1 MYCKHCGKQ
10 IADDSSF
17 CQYCGEKVIDELLL
31 SENSTILPANN
42 KNISEEGTSEV
53 IIVTKEANPIQVEV
67 PRKVKIIA
75 LP

>member
-42 KNISEEGTSEV
+42 KNMRLT
-53 IIVTKEANPIQVEV
+53 Q
-67 PRKVKIIA
+67 KVSFFVYKDSI
-75 LP
+75 

>member
-17 CQYCGEKVIDELLL
+17 CQYCGEKVIDESLLQE
-31 SENSTILPANN
+31 SSTILPANN
-42 KNISEEGTSEV
+42 KNISEAGTSEV
-53 IIVTKEANPIQVEV
+53 SLLPKKQILYRWRFPK
-67 PRKVKIIA
+67 KVKIIA

>member
-31 SENSTILPANN
+31 RG
-42 KNISEEGTSEV
+42 KYVFFISD
-53 IIVTKEANPIQVEV
+53 
-67 PRKVKIIA
+67 
-75 LP
+75 

>member
-42 KNISEEGTSEV
+42 KTF
-53 IIVTKEANPIQVEV
+53 
-67 PRKVKIIA
+67 RKKV
-75 LP
+75 LPK